1 MRDFPSP
8 AWAGVRR
15 TGSGPGCHGQ
25 EQASTTLD
33 VTRVLRT
40 LPGPCARRLADFRW
54 LSALQSWM
62 ENKRGFPAGAPDLVF
77 H

>member
-1 MRDFPSP
+1 M
-8 AWAGVRR
+8 
-15 TGSGPGCHGQ
+15 GQ

-33 VTRVLRT
+33 VTRVLQT
-40 LPGPCARRLADFRW
+40 LPGPWDRVRAVFADFRC

-62 ENKRGFPAGAPDLVF
+62 ENERGFPAGTPDPVF